1 MCGLCWKKFSF
12 IIIFLDLRTI
22 NDPGSESHCPWKPGS
37 ERVKLL
43 EALAMPSCDR
53 ASHNISSV
61 SVTRLF
67 LDKHGWKILLK
78 LEQFELISWRF

>member
-1 MCGLCWKKFSF
+1 MCAVCAGRSLVSKLF
-12 IIIFLDLRTI
+12 FLHLTTS

-53 ASHNISSV
+53 ASQNISSV
-61 SVTRLF
+61 SVSRLSCF
-67 LDKHGWKILLK
+67 GKRKAGAM
-78 LEQFELISWRF
+78 